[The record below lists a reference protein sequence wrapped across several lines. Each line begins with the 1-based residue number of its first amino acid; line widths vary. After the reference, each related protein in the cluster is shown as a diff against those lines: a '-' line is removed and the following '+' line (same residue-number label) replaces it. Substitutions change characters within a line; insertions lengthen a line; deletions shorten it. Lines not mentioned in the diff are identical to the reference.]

1 MATKTPRELVTE
13 EVRGF
18 LEHAFPDTGSADL
31 YVDYINSF
39 SDKQFEEWVK
49 RLESG
54 EETLTANVPING
66 KFKITYEH
74 MMDVAKKIGHDFYQQ
89 LILTDPETG
98 QEIVTP
104 IKHFVTDIV
113 IRRQVQLFWKKMAT
127 ASNSRKRNMLTGQP
141 IHESKGSS
149 FSYPEANALKG
160 RGMRNTLIEFMKGRG
175 GDTTAYAAINN
186 LIARDGHVS
195 INDILHLP
203 SRATAVDT
211 LSSYFTAMHL
221 RNNLKAK

>member
-1 MATKTPRELVTE
+1 MATKTPRELATE

-18 LEHAFPDTGSADL
+18 LEHAFPGTGSADL
-31 YVDYINSF
+31 YVNYISSL
-39 SDKQFEEWVK
+39 SDKQFEEWIK

-54 EETLTANVPING
+54 EETLTATVPINHEY
-66 KFKITYEH
+66 KITYEH
-74 MMDVAKKIGHDFYQQ
+74 MMAVAKKIGHDFYQQ

-104 IKHFVTDIV
+104 IKHFVIDIV
-113 IRRQVQLFWKKMAT
+113 VRRQVQYFWKKIST

-175 GDTTAYAAINN
+175 GDIPAYNAINN
-186 LIARDGHVS
+186 IIARDGHVS
-195 INDILHLP
+195 LNDILYLP

-211 LSSYFTAMHL
+211 LSSYLTAMHL